1 MSLIPWKQKRHEN
14 GGHALAPLDSFRNE
28 MDRLFDSFFHSPFAL
43 AEAPL
48 ASLGDW
54 APTMDVSEDETE
66 VSVRAEIPGVKPE
79 DLDVTVS
86 GDMLVLAG
94 EKKESSEKKAKD
106 YWHTESRYGAFRR
119 QVRLPAEVDAEHVE
133 AKYANGV
140 LEIHLKK
147 SPTAAAK
154 RITVKAT

>member
-1 MSLIPWKQKRHEN
+1 MSLVPWKHKRHEN
-14 GGHALAPLDSFRNE
+14 GGHALAPLDSFRSE
-28 MDRLFDSFFHSPFAL
+28 MDRLFDSFFHNPFAL
-43 AEAPL
+43 AEAPF

-54 APTMDVSEDETE
+54 APTLDVSENETE
-66 VSVRAEIPGVKPE
+66 VTVRAEIPGVKPE
-79 DLDVTVS
+79 DLDVTVT
-86 GDMLVLAG
+86 GDTLVLAG
-94 EKKESSEKKAKD
+94 EKKESTEKKDKD

-119 QVRLPAEVDAEHVE
+119 QVRLPAEVDAEHVD

-147 SPTAAAK
+147 TQTAKAK